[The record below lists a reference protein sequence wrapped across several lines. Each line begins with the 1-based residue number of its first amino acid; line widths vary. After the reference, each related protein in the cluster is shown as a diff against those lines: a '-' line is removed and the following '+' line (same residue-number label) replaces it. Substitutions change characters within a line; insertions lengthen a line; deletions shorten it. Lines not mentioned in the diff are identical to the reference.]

1 MHLKIYVLV
10 KLLIKHYLYYDILRI
25 MIINY
30 DAIILRLNSMTLKV
44 MLNIQNEVINNF

>member
-25 MIINY
+25 IIINY
-30 DAIILRLNSMTLKV
+30 DVILRLNSMTLKV